1 MTNTVLLHPNHHR
14 KQKND
19 CNGGLVWKLWLSTSL
34 LVQPMTPRKVHYPQH
49 KEGRDGAVIKPPQE
63 SLDTTASDVILL
75 KIIENY

>member
-1 MTNTVLLHPNHHR
+1 MPINSQFPRATEQPLRLVWF
-14 KQKND
+14 
-19 CNGGLVWKLWLSTSL
+19 GLVWKLWLSTSL

>member
-1 MTNTVLLHPNHHR
+1 MQDIGSTSQQAQLKLFFWF
-14 KQKND
+14 
-19 CNGGLVWKLWLSTSL
+19 GLVWKLWLSTSL